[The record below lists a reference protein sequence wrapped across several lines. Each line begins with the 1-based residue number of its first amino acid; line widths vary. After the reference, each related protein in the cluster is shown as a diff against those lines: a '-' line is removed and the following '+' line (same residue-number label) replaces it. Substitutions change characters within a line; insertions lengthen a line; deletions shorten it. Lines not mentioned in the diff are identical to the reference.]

1 MLYRN
6 TKTGVVISVKSP
18 VSGELW
24 ESVEAEAKTE
34 PEKPKETKAVETN
47 AGKRK

>member
-6 TKTGVVISVKSP
+6 TKTGVVISVNSP
-18 VSGELW
+18 VSGEFW
-24 ESVEAEAKTE
+24 EPVEAEAKPE
-34 PEKPKETKAVETN
+34 PEKPKKTKAVKTN